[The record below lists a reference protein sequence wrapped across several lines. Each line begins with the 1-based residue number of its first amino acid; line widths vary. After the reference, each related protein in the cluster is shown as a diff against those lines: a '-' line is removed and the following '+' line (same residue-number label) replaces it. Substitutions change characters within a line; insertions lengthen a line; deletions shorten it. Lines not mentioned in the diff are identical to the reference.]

1 MWRIDTAVASGIA
14 QALVALCLLTCALVL
29 SEYARG
35 AFFRLG
41 WAKPNTTGRK
51 AIIVFRAVNID
62 GHNHD
67 LAGQAIL
74 DVHSVLGHLTSF
86 MRRNRT
92 IPTRRIGYRR
102 KDNQRPVGRFLLSE
116 VAAPPRTEKR
126 IPILGPRYPA
136 VRMRDPDDTTVQ
148 SSCGQTGARRFC
160 LWIPVILN
168 EGKMEEPNDVLHE
181 FCRRG
186 L

>member
-1 MWRIDTAVASGIA
+1 
-14 QALVALCLLTCALVL
+14 
-29 SEYARG
+29 
-35 AFFRLG
+35 
-41 WAKPNTTGRK
+41 
-51 AIIVFRAVNID
+51 
-62 GHNHD
+62 
-67 LAGQAIL
+67 L

-86 MRRNRT
+86 MRRHRT

-102 KDNQRPVGRFLLSE
+102 KDNQRRVGRFLLSE
-116 VAAPPRTEKR
+116 VAAPPSTEKR
-126 IPILGPRYPA
+126 IPILGPRYPT
-136 VRMRDPDDTTVQ
+136 VRMRDPDDVTVQ
-148 SSCGQTGARRFC
+148 SSCGETGARRFC